1 MNSQETQ
8 GKVKKPFYKK
18 VWFWVVVVLVV
29 GIAACSG
36 GSSNEEP
43 KKTGSVETEK
53 KQEDTSSADVE
64 TETEEAEEAEAETDQ
79 QEPVEEEPVD
89 NTFAVGDIVE
99 TDDLKISF
107 LSAEEYVSDNQF
119 MQPADGKVYYRM
131 EFEFENIGNT
141 DQSVSSMLDWN
152 CYADSYAADQTWVG
166 EDTLDAT
173 ISPGKK
179 AKGAIYYEVPADA
192 AEITLEYETSFWTED
207 KIIFVVK

>member
-1 MNSQETQ
+1 MNSQEAQ

-29 GIAACSG
+29 GIASCSG

-53 KQEDTSSADVE
+53 KQENTSSAAVE
-64 TETEEAEEAEAETDQ
+64 TEAEGAEAETEQ
-79 QEPVEEEPVD
+79 QEPVAEESVD

-141 DQSVSSMLDWN
+141 DQSVSSMLNWN
-152 CYADSYAADQTWVG
+152 CYADSYAADQAWIG

-192 AEITLEYETSFWTED
+192 AEILLEYETNFWTEG